1 MPKVTPL
8 LRKKLANG
16 CQNAPRKSIRRCT
29 VSSCAAGSRLSRVA
43 SSGNAI
49 STAMPRYATFQPA
62 KSAR

>member
-29 VSSCAAGSRLSRVA
+29 DSSGVAGSRLSTVA
-43 SSGNAI
+43 SSGSAI
-49 STAMPRYATFQPA
+49 SAAMPR
-62 KSAR
+62 